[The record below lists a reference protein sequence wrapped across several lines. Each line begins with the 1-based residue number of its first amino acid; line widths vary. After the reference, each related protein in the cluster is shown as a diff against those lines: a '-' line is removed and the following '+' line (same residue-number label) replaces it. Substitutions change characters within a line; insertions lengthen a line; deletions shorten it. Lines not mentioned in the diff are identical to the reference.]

1 MISEGRKNEDC
12 KSMTRRRVVI
22 TGLGAV
28 TPLGHDL
35 ATTWDNLLAGVSGVA
50 PIERYDVS
58 QHASKIAAMVK
69 DFDPEKYF
77 PGKEA
82 RHLDT
87 FVQYALVAAR
97 EAMADSGFDA
107 SKGGNP
113 ERFGAVLATGI
124 GGIHEI
130 ENQHLRYMQ
139 KGARRVTPHFIPMI
153 MPNAISGEIAI
164 RYGLKGPN
172 FVVAS
177 ACASSAHALG
187 LAAKLIR
194 WGEADLIVS
203 GGAEAATTPLGL
215 AGFSNM
221 KALSTRNDDPERASR
236 PFDRDRDGFV
246 MGEGAAILVLE
257 ELEHARKRGARIYA
271 ELKGFGMNDD
281 AGHITAPDPTGE
293 TQARTMRMALEDAG
307 VDPTEV
313 DYVNAHGTS
322 TPLNDKM
329 EVLAVTKVFGDH
341 ARKLAISSTKSMVG
355 HILGGSAAVETAVT
369 ARSIHEGRVHLTM
382 NFENPDPG
390 VELDFVP
397 GESRELEI
405 RNAVKNS
412 FGFGGHNAS
421 LVLGK
426 ID

>member
-1 MISEGRKNEDC
+1 M
-12 KSMTRRRVVI
+12 
-22 TGLGAV
+22 
-28 TPLGHDL
+28 
-35 ATTWDNLLAGVSGVA
+35 A

-69 DFDPEKYF
+69 NFDPEVYF
-77 PGKEA
+77 PGREA

-87 FVQYALVAAR
+87 FVQYALVACK
-97 EAMADSGFDA
+97 EAMADSGFDP
-107 SKGGNP
+107 SREGDP
-113 ERFGAVLATGI
+113 ERLGAVLATGI

-130 ENQHLRYMQ
+130 ENQHLKYME

-172 FVVAS
+172 FVIAS
-177 ACASSAHALG
+177 ACASSAHAIG
-187 LAAKLIR
+187 MAAKLIR
-194 WGEADLIVS
+194 WGEADLVVS

-221 KALSTRNDDPERASR
+221 KALSTRNDDPQRASR

-246 MGEGAAILVLE
+246 MGEGAAILILE
-257 ELEHARKRGARIYA
+257 ELEHARKRGAKIYA

-281 AGHITAPDPTGE
+281 AGHITAPDPTGA
-293 TQARTMRMALEDAG
+293 TQARTMEMALRDGG
-307 VDPTEV
+307 VDPAEV

-329 EVLAVTKVFGDH
+329 EVQAIRRAFGDH

-369 ARSIHEGRVHLTM
+369 ARSIFEGKVHLNM

-390 VELDFVP
+390 VDLDFVAR
-397 GESRELEI
+397 ESREMEI

-421 LVLGK
+421 LLLGK
-426 ID
+426 FD

>member
-1 MISEGRKNEDC
+1 
-12 KSMTRRRVVI
+12 MTRRRVVI
-22 TGLGAV
+22 TGLGAI
-28 TPLGHDL
+28 TPLGHDFN
-35 ATTWDNLLAGVSGVA
+35 TTWGNLLAGVSGVA
-50 PIERYDVS
+50 LIDRYDVS
-58 QHASKIAAMVK
+58 QHTTKIAAMVK
-69 DFDPEKYF
+69 EFDPEAHF
-77 PGKEA
+77 PGREA

-87 FVQYALVAAR
+87 FVQYALVACK
-97 EAMADSGFDA
+97 EAVEDSGFDA
-107 SKGGNP
+107 SREEDPG
-113 ERFGAVLATGI
+113 RLGAVLATGI

-130 ENQHLRYMQ
+130 ENQHLRYME

-187 LAAKLIR
+187 MAARLIR

-203 GGAEAATTPLGL
+203 GGSEAATTPLGL

-221 KALSTRNDDPERASR
+221 KALSTRNDEPERASR
-236 PFDRDRDGFV
+236 PFDRERDGFV
-246 MGEGAAILVLE
+246 MGEGSAILVLE

-281 AGHITAPDPTGE
+281 AGHITAPDPTGA
-293 TQARTMRMALEDAG
+293 TQALTMRMALQDAG
-307 VDPTEV
+307 VDPTDV

-329 EVLAVTKVFGDH
+329 EVLAITRAFGDH
-341 ARKLAISSTKSMVG
+341 AGKLAVSSTKSMVG

-369 ARSIHEGRVHLTM
+369 ARSIFEGKVHLTM

-390 VELDFVP
+390 VELDFVR
-397 GESRELEI
+397 GESREMKI

-426 ID
+426 LD

>member
-1 MISEGRKNEDC
+1 MPGTGDKDFTT
-12 KSMTRRRVVI
+12 MTRRRVVI

-28 TPLGHDL
+28 TPLGHDF

-58 QHASKIAAMVK
+58 RHTTKIAAMVK
-69 DFDPEKYF
+69 NFDPEAYF
-77 PGKEA
+77 PGREA

-87 FVQYALVAAR
+87 FVQYALVACR
-97 EAMADSGFDA
+97 EAMKDSGFEA
-107 SKGGNP
+107 SSGGNP
-113 ERFGAVLATGI
+113 EKYGAILATGI

-130 ENQHLRYMQ
+130 ENQHLKYMQ
-139 KGARRVTPHFIPMI
+139 KGARRVAPHFIPMI

-172 FVVAS
+172 FVIAS
-177 ACASSAHALG
+177 ACASSAHAIG
-187 LAAKLIR
+187 IAALLIR
-194 WGEADLIVS
+194 MGQADLVVS

-221 KALSTRNDDPERASR
+221 KALSTRNDDPQRASR
-236 PFDRDRDGFV
+236 PFDKDRDGFV

-257 ELEHARKRGARIYA
+257 ELEHARRRGARIYA

-281 AGHITAPDPTGE
+281 AGHITAPDPTGK
-293 TQARTMRMALEDAG
+293 TQARTIRMALEDAG
-307 VDPTEV
+307 VDPAEV

-329 EVLAVTKVFGDH
+329 EVQALIQAFGDH
-341 ARKLAISSTKSMVG
+341 VRKLAISSTKSMVG

-369 ARSIHEGRVHLTM
+369 ARSIFEGKIHSTM
-382 NFENPDPG
+382 NFETPDPG
-390 VELDFVP
+390 VDLDFVG
-397 GESRELEI
+397 GESREMNV

-412 FGFGGHNAS
+412 FGFGGHNAA
-421 LVLGK
+421 LVLGG

>member
-1 MISEGRKNEDC
+1 M
-12 KSMTRRRVVI
+12 
-22 TGLGAV
+22 
-28 TPLGHDL
+28 GHDF

-50 PIERYDVS
+50 LIDRYDVS
-58 QHASKIAAMVK
+58 QHSTKIAAMVK
-69 DFDPEKYF
+69 DFDPEAYF
-77 PGKEA
+77 PGRES

-87 FVQYALVAAR
+87 FVQYALVACR
-97 EAMADSGFDA
+97 EAMEDSGFDA
-107 SKGGNP
+107 SRDGGDP
-113 ERFGAVLATGI
+113 GRFGAVLATGI

-130 ENQHLRYMQ
+130 ENQHLRYME

-187 LAAKLIR
+187 MAARLIR

-215 AGFSNM
+215 AGFSHM

-236 PFDRDRDGFV
+236 PFDRERDGFV

-281 AGHITAPDPTGE
+281 AGHITAPDPTGA
-293 TQARTMRMALEDAG
+293 TQALTMRMALQDAG

-329 EVLAVTKVFGDH
+329 EVLAITRAFGDH
-341 ARKLAISSTKSMVG
+341 AGKLAVSSTKSMVG

-369 ARSIHEGRVHLTM
+369 ARSIFEGKVHLTM

-390 VELDFVP
+390 VELDFVR
-397 GESRELEI
+397 GESREMKI
-405 RNAVKNS
+405 RNALKNS

-426 ID
+426 LD

>member
-1 MISEGRKNEDC
+1 
-12 KSMTRRRVVI
+12 MTRRRVVI
-22 TGLGAV
+22 TGLGAI
-28 TPLGHDL
+28 TPLGHDF

-50 PIERYDVS
+50 LIDRYDVS
-58 QHASKIAAMVK
+58 QHTTKIAAMVK
-69 DFDPEKYF
+69 DFDPEVYF
-77 PGKEA
+77 PGREA

-87 FVQYALVAAR
+87 FVQYALVACK
-97 EAMADSGFDA
+97 EAMEDSGFDA
-107 SKGGNP
+107 SRDGGDP
-113 ERFGAVLATGI
+113 GRFGAVLATGI

-130 ENQHLRYMQ
+130 ENQHLRYME

-187 LAAKLIR
+187 MAARLIR

-203 GGAEAATTPLGL
+203 GGSEAATTPLGL

-236 PFDRDRDGFV
+236 PFDRERDGFV
-246 MGEGAAILVLE
+246 MGEGSAILVLE

-281 AGHITAPDPTGE
+281 AGHITAPDPTGA
-293 TQARTMRMALEDAG
+293 TQALTMRMALQDAG

-329 EVLAVTKVFGDH
+329 EALAITRAFGDH
-341 ARKLAISSTKSMVG
+341 AGKLAVSSTKSMVG

-369 ARSIHEGRVHLTM
+369 ARSIFEGKVHLTM

-390 VELDFVP
+390 VELDFVR
-397 GESRELEI
+397 GESREMKI

-426 ID
+426 LD